1 MFNNVTVLNAVSRAW
16 REVEVSTIVNVLI
29 YVVLINWKTE
39 ESKDIEESEEE
50 DDIPLAYW
58 FVLRKF
64 MGEKNFKNIVTEDC
78 MWKLRN

>member
-16 REVEVSTIVNVLI
+16 REVE
-29 YVVLINWKTE
+29 VLINWKTE